1 MVIVSCTNM
10 KKWREQGIRK
20 AAVWIGMVMVML
32 LSACSAEL
40 PKSFKRTASRFS
52 VIDPETEIS
61 AGEEVGFTAQ
71 LSNLSDHDV
80 VLSHGDPLIVLYLC
94 SAEDEAEEG
103 VGAVLA
109 QTAMK
114 AHEQIEKET
123 FIRVEEAGD
132 YRLRAYCAFSIG
144 GEEYRYECEDIP
156 IKVTDAK
163 SAE

>member
-1 MVIVSCTNM
+1 M
-10 KKWREQGIRK
+10 RK

-40 PKSFKRTASRFS
+40 PKLSADSFSFS

-114 AHEQIEKET
+114 AHEQIEKE
-123 FIRVEEAGD
+123 AGD

-156 IKVTDAK
+156 IKVTDAQ

>member
-1 MVIVSCTNM
+1 M
-10 KKWREQGIRK
+10 RK

-40 PKSFKRTASRFS
+40 PKLSADSFSFS

-71 LSNLSDHDV
+71 LSDHDV

>member
-1 MVIVSCTNM
+1 M
-10 KKWREQGIRK
+10 
-20 AAVWIGMVMVML
+20 
-32 LSACSAEL
+32 
-40 PKSFKRTASRFS
+40 
-52 VIDPETEIS
+52 
-61 AGEEVGFTAQ
+61 
-71 LSNLSDHDV
+71 
-80 VLSHGDPLIVLYLC
+80 LYLC

-109 QTAMK
+109 QTEMK
-114 AHEQIEKET
+114 AHEQIEKEP

-156 IKVTDAK
+156 IKVTDAQ

>member
-1 MVIVSCTNM
+1 MSTTCTACPRHCRLAPGRLGFCRARRNAEGAIV
-10 KKWREQGIRK
+10 
-20 AAVWIGMVMVML
+20 AANYGQ
-32 LSACSAEL
+32 EY
-40 PKSFKRTASRFS
+40 
-52 VIDPETEIS
+52 DPETEIS

-80 VLSHGDPLIVLYLC
+80 VLSHGDPLIVLSLC

-156 IKVTDAK
+156 IKVTDAQ

>member
-1 MVIVSCTNM
+1 M
-10 KKWREQGIRK
+10 
-20 AAVWIGMVMVML
+20 
-32 LSACSAEL
+32 
-40 PKSFKRTASRFS
+40 
-52 VIDPETEIS
+52 
-61 AGEEVGFTAQ
+61 
-71 LSNLSDHDV
+71 
-80 VLSHGDPLIVLYLC
+80 LYLC

-114 AHEQIEKET
+114 AHEQIDKET

>member
-1 MVIVSCTNM
+1 M
-10 KKWREQGIRK
+10 RK

-40 PKSFKRTASRFS
+40 PKLSADSFSFS

-109 QTAMK
+109 QTAM
-114 AHEQIEKET
+114 E
-123 FIRVEEAGD
+123 
-132 YRLRAYCAFSIG
+132 
-144 GEEYRYECEDIP
+144 
-156 IKVTDAK
+156 
-163 SAE
+163 SA

>member
-10 KKWREQGIRK
+10 KKWREQGMRK

-32 LSACSAEL
+32 LSACSAEP
-40 PKSFKRTASRFS
+40 PKLSADSFSFS

-61 AGEEVGFTAQ
+61 AGKEVGFTAQ

-156 IKVTDAK
+156 IKVTDAQ